1 MHSINVFSML
11 SWYALGLWLLDLFW
25 EAGLAECPHAIGGLD
40 QNRKVNR
47 PHSFFRGTPWLL
59 SNARITVPS
68 TSSLHV
74 TVLDIFHIFM
84 DFLSHSYDWKLR
96 YHECTELP
104 DHWGWVWIFIASR
117 LTWICL
123 FAGSFKLPAFANLA
137 VRNNLGACSIA
148 HISQKCYV
156 SLGKLDAFLSHLRAF
171 GSLNTKKNFQITG
184 VEFGFLSHR
193 GCRGYAFAGNLV
205 PAFCCCNANLAVHNN
220 LGACSI
226 ALIGQKSYAL
236 DSWMDSS
243 AIYGRLSRWIWDY
256 KKSLVGFKPLVYSR
270 ECK

>member
-137 VRNNLGACSIA
+137 VRNNLGACSICPYQPEMIRKPWKVGWIPQPFTGVWVTEYKEKLPDHRGWVWIFIA
-148 HISQKCYV
+148 SRLSWICLCRELSPCFLLLQCKFGSSQQSWSVLNCPYRPEKLC
-156 SLGKLDAFLSHLRAF
+156 LGQLDGFFSHLRAF
-171 GSLNTKKNFQITG
+171 ESLNLRLQKI
-184 VEFGFLSHR
+184 FGGIQAIGL
-193 GCRGYAFAGNLV
+193 
-205 PAFCCCNANLAVHNN
+205 LAR
-220 LGACSI
+220 
-226 ALIGQKSYAL
+226 
-236 DSWMDSS
+236 M
-243 AIYGRLSRWIWDY
+243 
-256 KKSLVGFKPLVYSR
+256 
-270 ECK
+270 